1 MGSKRGGG
9 SGRSLSMKTNNKLK
23 RQQMYIEDKMQATKD
38 RHEERH
44 RRKKEED
51 KDPEL
56 KAERLRRNQ
65 TMTIEKKR
73 IWDEGADEDTLG
85 AAVDLAQA
93 KRRRLEAEA
102 AELQRLEQG
111 AEEEE
116 RDDDGDSM
124 LGSDEEEDEDEDD
137 EEDGEDS
144 ERIERIRRKQQAKR
158 DSSLAPSVA
167 ASLAPST
174 TSTNLELT
182 PASLARKFP
191 NLFSDEPLPSP
202 KVLITTSINATIHKE
217 AQDIATLFP
226 NSHYI
231 PRSAHRHGHKYSVRE
246 ICKFAKNREFT
257 AVVVINEDQK
267 KPDRM
272 TIVHLPDGPTLT
284 YTISHYMPGKKIPGH
299 GNPTNHYPELL
310 LNNLRTSLGLLVGK
324 SFHTLYP
331 PQPEIQGRQ
340 VVTVHNQRDFI
351 MIRRHRYVFRDKRA
365 TEKPVTSVEGEKI
378 KGFEEIRVGLQALGP
393 NLNVKLRRVDKG
405 IGRAGSE
412 GEDAL
417 QWEWKARMEKVRTRF
432 NL

>member
-1 MGSKRGGG
+1 MFVENKR
-9 SGRSLSMKTNNKLK
+9 
-23 RQQMYIEDKMQATKD
+23 EATKS

-56 KAERLRRNQ
+56 RKQRLAKNQ
-65 TMTIEKKR
+65 TITIEKKR
-73 IWDEGADEDTLG
+73 VWDEDGDEETLG
-85 AAVDLAQA
+85 VAVDLAQA
-93 KRRRLEAEA
+93 KRRRME
-102 AELQRLEQG
+102 R
-111 AEEEE
+111 EEEE
-116 RDDDGDSM
+116 TERQAMLEENGGVEEEEDDGDADSM
-124 LGSDEEEDEDEDD
+124 LGSDEDEDGDEEDDEDEDD
-137 EEDGEDS
+137 EERQK
-144 ERIERIRRKQQAKR
+144 RIQERIRKR
-158 DSSLAPSVA
+158 QEREASAAPSVA

-174 TSTNLELT
+174 TSTNMDLT

-191 NLFSDEPLPSP
+191 SLFSDEPLPTP
-202 KVLITTSINATIHKE
+202 KVLVTTSINATIHKE
-217 AQDIATLFP
+217 AQDIASLFP
-226 NSHYI
+226 NFQYI

-246 ICKFAKNREFT
+246 ICKFAHNREFT
-257 AVVVINEDQK
+257 AVVVVNENLK
-267 KPDRM
+267 KPDRL
-272 TIVHLPDGPTLT
+272 TIVHLPAGPTLT

-351 MIRRHRYVFRDKRA
+351 MIRRHRYVFREKRA
-365 TEKPVTSVEGEKI
+365 TEKVVTDVEGKEI
-378 KGFEEIRVGLQALGP
+378 KGFEEVRVGLQALGP
-393 NLNVKLRRVDKG
+393 NLNIKLRRVDKG

-412 GEDAL
+412 GEEAL
-417 QWEWKARMEKVRTRF
+417 QWEWKAKMEKTRTRF

>member
-1 MGSKRGGG
+1 MICDSAVQHPSKQHIFAYSPVGYSTITTMGSKRGGG
-9 SGRSLSMKTNNKLK
+9 SGRSLSLKTNNKLR
-23 RQQMYIEDKMQATKD
+23 RQQMYVEDKREATKS

-56 KAERLRRNQ
+56 RRERLARNQ

-73 IWDEGADEDTLG
+73 VWDEDADEDTLG

-93 KRRRLEAEA
+93 KRRRLEEAA

-111 AEEEE
+111 AEDAEKE
-116 RDDDGDSM
+116 DDDADSM
-124 LGSDEEEDEDEDD
+124 LGSEDEEEDDNEDDDD
-137 EEDGEDS
+137 EEDS
-144 ERIERIRRKQQAKR
+144 ERVKRIRRKRAQR
-158 DSSLAPSVA
+158 DASLAPSVA

-174 TSTNLELT
+174 TSTNLDLT

-202 KVLITTSINATIHKE
+202 KVLVTTSLHATIHKE

-246 ICKFAKNREFT
+246 ICKFARNREFT

-267 KPDRM
+267 TPDRM

-299 GNPTNHYPELL
+299 GNPTNHYVRPHLSPILPPE
-310 LNNLRTSLGLLVGK
+310 
-324 SFHTLYP
+324 
-331 PQPEIQGRQ
+331 
-340 VVTVHNQRDFI
+340 
-351 MIRRHRYVFRDKRA
+351 
-365 TEKPVTSVEGEKI
+365 
-378 KGFEEIRVGLQALGP
+378 P
-393 NLNVKLRRVDKG
+393 NH
-405 IGRAGSE
+405 
-412 GEDAL
+412 
-417 QWEWKARMEKVRTRF
+417 
-432 NL
+432 

>member
-73 IWDEGADEDTLG
+73 VWDEGADEDTLG

-111 AEEEE
+111 AEDEEK
-116 RDDDGDSM
+116 DDDDDSM

-137 EEDGEDS
+137 EDGEDA

-158 DSSLAPSVA
+158 DNSLAPSVA

>member
-9 SGRSLSMKTNNKLK
+9 SGRSLSLKTNNKLR
-23 RQQMYIEDKMQATKD
+23 RQQMYVEDKREANKS

-56 KAERLRRNQ
+56 RRERLARNQ

-73 IWDEGADEDTLG
+73 VWDEGADEDTLG

-93 KRRRLEAEA
+93 KRRRLEQEQ
-102 AELQRLEQG
+102 AELLRLEEG
-111 AEEEE
+111 AEEKG
-116 RDDDGDSM
+116 DDADSM
-124 LGSDEEEDEDEDD
+124 LGSDDEEEEEDGDEDE
-137 EEDGEDS
+137 ENS
-144 ERIERIRRKQQAKR
+144 ARVERIRRKQAQR
-158 DSSLAPSVA
+158 DASLAPSVA

-191 NLFSDEPLPSP
+191 NLFSEDPLPTP

-246 ICKFAKNREFT
+246 ICKFARNRDFT

-272 TIVHLPDGPTLT
+272 TIVHLPEGPTLT

>member
-9 SGRSLSMKTNNKLK
+9 SGRSLSLKTNNKLRRK
-23 RQQMYIEDKMQATKD
+23 QMYVEDKREATKS

-56 KAERLRRNQ
+56 RRERLARNQ

-73 IWDEGADEDTLG
+73 VWDEDADEETLG

-93 KRRRLEAEA
+93 KRRRLEQEE
-102 AELQRLEQG
+102 AELLRLEEG
-111 AEEEE
+111 AEEK
-116 RDDDGDSM
+116 DDDADSM
-124 LGSDEEEDEDEDD
+124 LGSDEEEE
-137 EEDGEDS
+137 EEDGEEDEEDS
-144 ERIERIRRKQQAKR
+144 ERVERIRRKRAQR
-158 DSSLAPSVA
+158 DASLAPSVA

-174 TSTNLELT
+174 TSTNMELT

-191 NLFSDEPLPSP
+191 NLFSDDPLPTP

-299 GNPTNHYPELL
+299 GNPTNHYVSIHPWPVPLETKPLT
-310 LNNLRTSLGLLVGK
+310 RPTARA
-324 SFHTLYP
+324 P
-331 PQPEIQGRQ
+331 PQQPPHQSRSPSGQVLPHSLPAAARDSGPAGRDGAQ
-340 VVTVHNQRDFI
+340 P
-351 MIRRHRYVFRDKRA
+351 A
-365 TEKPVTSVEGEKI
+365 
-378 KGFEEIRVGLQALGP
+378 
-393 NLNVKLRRVDKG
+393 
-405 IGRAGSE
+405 
-412 GEDAL
+412 
-417 QWEWKARMEKVRTRF
+417 
-432 NL
+432 

>member
-1 MGSKRGGG
+1 
-9 SGRSLSMKTNNKLK
+9 MKVGNKLR
-23 RQQMYIEDKMQATKD
+23 RQQMFVENKREATKS

-56 KAERLRRNQ
+56 RRQRLEKNQ
-65 TMTIEKKR
+65 AITIEKKR
-73 IWDEGADEDTLG
+73 VWDEDGDEETLG
-85 AAVDLAQA
+85 VSVDLAQA
-93 KRRRLEAEA
+93 KRRRME
-102 AELQRLEQG
+102 R
-111 AEEEE
+111 EEEE
-116 RDDDGDSM
+116 AERQTMLEENGGVEEDSDDADADSM
-124 LGSDEEEDEDEDD
+124 LGSDDDDNEEDEGDED
-137 EEDGEDS
+137 EEDE
-144 ERIERIRRKQQAKR
+144 ERQKRIQERIRKR
-158 DSSLAPSVA
+158 QERDVSAAPSVA

-174 TSTNLELT
+174 TSTNMDLT

-191 NLFSDEPLPSP
+191 NLFSDEPLPTP
-202 KVLITTSINATIHKE
+202 KVLVTTSINATIHKE
-217 AQDIATLFP
+217 AQDIASLFP
-226 NSHYI
+226 NFQYI

-246 ICKFAKNREFT
+246 ICKFAHNREFT
-257 AVVVINEDQK
+257 AVVVVNENLK
-267 KPDRM
+267 KPDRL
-272 TIVHLPDGPTLT
+272 TIVHLPAGPTLT

-365 TEKPVTSVEGEKI
+365 TEKIVTDVEGKEI

-412 GEDAL
+412 GEEAL
-417 QWEWKARMEKVRTRF
+417 QWEWKAKMEKTRTRF